1 MSETSTPS
9 QASDVPPNS
18 QFQPEPSP
26 VWTPPADA
34 QQPAQVAVWQPPAPP
49 IMSMPAPVATRS
61 QQWPPA
67 AQPALTL
74 PPRRAI
80 SDLVSALDREPT
92 IQATGW
98 RKLLHMGP
106 SQAAV
111 SQFADEKWLRAQFPR
126 PIVIAVADPKGGAG
140 KTPTT
145 VGLAAAFGLARG
157 SGVIAWDNNEL
168 RGTLADRTF
177 SAHRNTVVDM
187 LIRAE
192 SLLRPDTRV
201 ADVQAMLN
209 YQSTGQFWVLGS
221 SQEAGQA
228 ISGEQFATVREI
240 LSRFFSVIII
250 DTGNNE
256 VAPNWVETV
265 INADVLVVPVKWRKD
280 NIVPAAR
287 MIETLT
293 EQSRDIINRIVVVGT
308 NGPGELMPTIQTS
321 VADWFKPSPIIEI
334 PTDPHIAEGAEIDW
348 NQLQPA
354 TRRAYQSL
362 GATVAKTVSAYL
374 RGGQ

>member
-1 MSETSTPS
+1 
-9 QASDVPPNS
+9 
-18 QFQPEPSP
+18 
-26 VWTPPADA
+26 
-34 QQPAQVAVWQPPAPP
+34 
-49 IMSMPAPVATRS
+49 
-61 QQWPPA
+61 
-67 AQPALTL
+67 
-74 PPRRAI
+74 
-80 SDLVSALDREPT
+80 
-92 IQATGW
+92 
-98 RKLLHMGP
+98 MGP